1 MQNLGLHQS
10 QSLQQKL
17 SPQQIQIIKMLEL
30 PTLELEERINQELIE
45 NPALEE
51 GCDLESESLDNEID
65 SEEDID
71 RIESP
76 LDDLNWDDY
85 SDDEETP
92 DYKLYTNNSSS
103 DSITKNIQ
111 YSSRNTFREDLLAQL
126 GEIKLTEKE
135 EQLAQYIIGN
145 IDDDGYLRRDIEQ
158 MVDDLAFSGIDV
170 TDEQMC
176 SALALVQTLEPAG
189 VAARSLQECL
199 LLQLGRLSEVESVLF
214 AKKIVKDYFEEFS
227 NKQYEK
233 IQKRLSIKEVQL
245 KEALGKIQNLN
256 PKPGSAWATSSLN
269 TNEEITPDF
278 IVENINGCFL
288 VSLNNQNMPDLR
300 VSSEY
305 SSLIQTYKK
314 SNVET
319 LSKDKKAA
327 ILFAKEKIDAAR
339 WFIDAIKQRN
349 ETLLAT
355 MNAIVRFQS
364 AFFESGDESQ
374 LKPMIL
380 KDIANLTGFD
390 ISTISRVSNSKY
402 AETEFGVFPLKAFFS
417 ETMRKESGEEISNRE
432 IKRILKDSIDAE
444 NKRKP
449 LTDDQLATILNEKGY
464 IIARR
469 TIAKYRERMGIPVAR
484 LRKSI

>member
-189 VAARSLQECL
+189 VAARSLKESL

-233 IQKRLSIKEVQL
+233 IQKRLSIHEL
-245 KEALGKIQNLN
+245 LHLE
-256 PKPGSAWATSSLN
+256 PPHYSLLW
-269 TNEEITPDF
+269 PHYYLP
-278 IVENINGCFL
+278 VFL
-288 VSLNNQNMPDLR
+288 Q
-300 VSSEY
+300 
-305 SSLIQTYKK
+305 
-314 SNVET
+314 
-319 LSKDKKAA
+319 
-327 ILFAKEKIDAAR
+327 
-339 WFIDAIKQRN
+339 
-349 ETLLAT
+349 
-355 MNAIVRFQS
+355 
-364 AFFESGDESQ
+364 
-374 LKPMIL
+374 
-380 KDIANLTGFD
+380 
-390 ISTISRVSNSKY
+390 IS
-402 AETEFGVFPLKAFFS
+402 
-417 ETMRKESGEEISNRE
+417 
-432 IKRILKDSIDAE
+432 
-444 NKRKP
+444 
-449 LTDDQLATILNEKGY
+449 
-464 IIARR
+464 
-469 TIAKYRERMGIPVAR
+469 
-484 LRKSI
+484 